1 MRLPMTDSSS
11 ATSLPLPSAL
21 YWSALGRWGVLIGDV
36 EDELAALSWRLEA
49 DELVERAPRGKYSTL
64 TEPPERLTRI
74 DVGLPTPS
82 PQRVRLNP
90 HRGPIRFT
98 AACNDNEPSCS
109 RASATIR
116 SVRSRSSSGYFRG
129 ADRNPPSRGIRP
141 STKAGAVQF
150 TLPLPPRV
158 GVGASVPNR
167 RRSSRRSRTT

>member
-1 MRLPMTDSSS
+1 MTDSSS

-90 HRGPIRFT
+90 HPGPDPIH
-98 AACNDNEPSCS
+98 
-109 RASATIR
+109 R
-116 SVRSRSSSGYFRG
+116 SVQRQR
-129 ADRNPPSRGIRP
+129 AVLLPSLSDHPLG
-141 STKAGAVQF
+141 
-150 TLPLPPRV
+150 PLPKLLRVLPRC
-158 GVGASVPNR
+158 
-167 RRSSRRSRTT
+167 